1 MKMASVR
8 TRAQNEDGIAL
19 VAAIIVLAVMFTMT
33 VAMLSYTAGTA
44 RDATL
49 QHARQRA
56 TDLAEA
62 GVAQAAAQLASHY
75 YDSSQQSVNTSTV
88 YAPSWFTGTTT
99 SQQSPTSSAACTSTS
114 TCMSWSVVSCAFSTS
129 VTGCTLDTT
138 SYTGVTQGAVVLK
151 GVGSVPNPTG
161 ASAIVK
167 TVTEKITVSQP
178 PTLVVTPNYWKE
190 IYAGGTPSGNC
201 DLTLGQG
208 VAITAPLYVGGD
220 LCLTNTATISGSNV
234 DLKVFGW
241 VWLRQSS
248 KIGSSNGST
257 PKINT
262 AQIAGGCTNLG
273 VQPTMSSGCTI
284 NLATGAIWDLT
295 PTSLHAPTA
304 PTADPL
310 PSVDWTKAQSQQAN
324 STPAPSCTN
333 GRSLSEANF
342 ALTPNA
348 SYSCT
353 SAVGSITYTYN
364 AGGTSTLSVSGS
376 VYFSGNLSI
385 DTQSGVVQYSGLGAF
400 FVAGSV
406 TGANNSYLCVKVAS
420 NSCDFANATNTGSSN
435 YWDPT
440 LSALLIQSQGAFNA
454 TNLRF
459 QGGIYSATSISIGG
473 GNGTTQG
480 PLVTP
485 GPMSIGQQLN
495 GSFPNFPF
503 IVGGSLGT
511 TSPYSLSSPSGA
523 TY

>member
-1 MKMASVR
+1 VR
-8 TRAQNEDGIAL
+8 PVTLRAVGREEDGIAL
-19 VAAIIVLAVMFTMT
+19 VAAIVVLAVMFTMT
-33 VAMLSYTAGTA
+33 VAMLSYTAGSA
-44 RDATL
+44 RDASL

-56 TDLAEA
+56 TGLAEG

-75 YDSSQQSVNTSTV
+75 YDSSQQATNTSTA
-88 YAPSWFTGTTT
+88 YSTSWFSGMTS
-99 SQQSPTSSAACTSTS
+99 SQQSPTSSSACTTTS
-114 TCMSWSVVSCAFSTS
+114 TCMTWSVVSCAFSTT
-129 VTGCTLDTT
+129 VTGCTLDN
-138 SYTGVTQGAVVLK
+138 SYTGTRQGSVVVK

-161 ASAIVK
+161 GSAIVK
-167 TVTEKITVSQP
+167 TVTEKIDVNQP
-178 PTLVVTPNYWKE
+178 PMLVQTPTYWKE
-190 IYAGGTPSGNC
+190 IYAGGSPSGNC

-220 LCLTNTATISGSNV
+220 LCLTNTASISGSTNDV
-234 DLKVFGW
+234 KVLGW
-241 VWLRQSS
+241 LWLRQSS

-257 PKINT
+257 PRVNT
-262 AQIAGGCTNLG
+262 VQVAGGCTSTT
-273 VQPTMSSGCTI
+273 VQPTMFSGCSI
-284 NLATGAIWDLT
+284 NLPSAAIWDNT
-295 PTSLHAPTA
+295 PTSLHTA
-304 PTADPL
+304 TVPATDPL
-310 PSVDWTKAQSQQAN
+310 PSVDWAKAQSRQAN
-324 STPAPSCTN
+324 SSPAPSCTN
-333 GRSLSEANF
+333 GRSLTEANF
-342 ALTPNA
+342 ALTPNS

-364 AGGTSTLSVSGS
+364 ASGTSTLSISGS
-376 VYFSGNLSI
+376 VYFSGNLNI
-385 DTQSGVVQYSGLGAF
+385 DTQSGVVQYTGLGAF

-420 NSCDFANATNTGSSN
+420 GSCDFANATNTSSSN

-440 LSALLIQSQGAFNA
+440 ISALLIQSQGAFSA

-459 QGGIYSATSISIGG
+459 QGGIYSATSITTGG

-485 GPMSIGQQLN
+485 GPMTIGQQLN

-511 TSPYSLSSPSGA
+511 SLPYTLSSPYGA